1 MNSIDVKKS
10 LKALSCV
17 PGTLVYALLLTL
29 CLIKQLLL
37 PLFSAFSSKPKSS
50 VVRTPETVFEGLP
63 DLGYPFSPHYI
74 TLKVKDGATLP
85 RVHYVDEG
93 PRNATE
99 VILCLHGEPSWSYL
113 YRKMIPVL
121 VAADYRVVV
130 PDFIGFGKSDKFTSM
145 DSYTHDMHTLTLR
158 HFIED
163 LGLTNITLVCQDWG
177 GLTGLAVVKD
187 IPTRF
192 ARIVVM
198 NTGLPVLDS
207 VSSGIKKCMDLDLVH
222 RALAFLIWQASVK
235 LLGTYLP
242 IEFLFHR
249 IVGFPKDVVKGYTMP
264 FPSAI
269 YKAGAAKWPLMVL
282 SKPVNASMAETRA
295 FIKTWK
301 KPALVMFS
309 DGDPITHGEE
319 NYFITAIP
327 HAKKV
332 TIHGAGHFL
341 QEESGKEL
349 AENIVSFVHNSK
361 DLS

>member
-1 MNSIDVKKS
+1 MNSNAAKKS

-17 PGTLVYALLLTL
+17 FAAFAYALLLTL
-29 CLIKQLLL
+29 CLIKQLLMII
-37 PLFSAFSSKPKSS
+37 FSAFSSKPKSS
-50 VVRTPETVFEGLP
+50 VVRTPDTLFEGLP
-63 DLGYPFSPHYI
+63 DLGYPFSPHYV
-74 TLKVKDGATLP
+74 TLKVKDGVTLP

-93 PRNATE
+93 PKDATE

-121 VAADYRVVV
+121 VAAEYRVVV

-145 DSYTHDMHTLTLR
+145 ESYTHDMHTLTLR
-158 HFIED
+158 RLIED
-163 LGLTNITLVCQDWG
+163 LGLINITLVCQDWG

-198 NTGLPVLDS
+198 NTGLPVRGS
-207 VSSGIKKCMDLDLVH
+207 VSSNMKRCMDLDLVH
-222 RALAFLIWQASVK
+222 RSLSFLIWQASVY

-242 IEFLFHR
+242 IGFLFHR
-249 IVGFPKDVVKGYTMP
+249 ICGFPKDAVKGYVMP

-269 YKAGAAKWPLMVL
+269 YKAGAAKWPLLVL
-282 SKPVNASMAETRA
+282 AKPVSLSMAETRA
-295 FIKTWK
+295 FINTWK

-309 DGDPITHGEE
+309 DRDPITHGEE
-319 NYFITAIP
+319 KYFMNAIP
-327 HAKKV
+327 HAKKI

-349 AENIVSFVHNSK
+349 AENIVNFVKS
-361 DLS
+361 S